1 MPQISPLVDAYIDAN
16 IILVAAFAVLCLF
29 RWGLRRAGHGEAH
42 LLHLRLTE
50 GMLAAAVL
58 SPFVAYGLTILASRL
73 WPGVPMNA
81 ADFAVAQFLDGRV
94 NMDAVTFESLMGMR
108 RRLVEDIVYLDGAWV
123 QAGIAFFALGFAV
136 SLLRT
141 GREILRLKRLIDES
155 FVWRRFGRVDL
166 RLSDTARMPFS
177 TRGVFR
183 RHIVIPS
190 DLLTQPDILRIALAH
205 ELQHMRRGDTEWE
218 VVLVVLRPFF
228 FWNPVFAA
236 WKRKLETLREL
247 GCDAAVLERRRVTP
261 RAYADCLLKVCKRA
275 MSEPSNPGLLE
286 PRVPFLDIGQTRAG
300 RRNHAALV
308 RRVSAIASAS
318 GLGRVSAAYFWPILL
333 VAGLTVGLGAASLQR
348 QGDWSQDRLMLSTV
362 VNLERLETRNSGLS
376 LEGF

>member
-16 IILVAAFAVLCLF
+16 IILVAAFAVLCLM
-29 RWGLRRAGHGEAH
+29 RWGLRRAGHGDAH

-58 SPFVAYGLTILASRL
+58 SPFVAYGLTVLASRL

-94 NMDAVTFESLMGMR
+94 KMDAVTFESLMGTR
-108 RRLVEDIVYLDGAWV
+108 RRIVEDIVYLDGALV
-123 QAGIAFFALGFAV
+123 RAGVTVFALGFLA
-136 SLLRT
+136 SLWRT
-141 GREILRLKRLIDES
+141 GSEILRLRRLIEDS

-166 RLSDTARMPFS
+166 RLSDSARMPFS
-177 TRGVFR
+177 TRGIFR

-218 VVLVVLRPFF
+218 VALVVLRPLF
-228 FWNPVFAA
+228 FWNPVFGA
-236 WKRKLETLREL
+236 WKRKLEALREL
-247 GCDAAVLERRRVTP
+247 GCDAAVLERRRVSP
-261 RAYADCLLKVCKRA
+261 RDYADCLLKVCHRGMGDPA
-275 MSEPSNPGLLE
+275 SMGRVA
-286 PRVPFLDIGQTRAG
+286 PRVPFLEIGQSRTG

-308 RRVSAIASAS
+308 RRVSAIASAK
-318 GLGRVSAAYFWPILL
+318 GIRRASAVYFWPILI
-333 VAGLTVGLGAASLQR
+333 VAGLTIGLGAASLQR

-362 VNLERLETRNSGLS
+362 VNLERLETRNVGLS